1 MNATHK
7 ILATLALLAP
17 LATWAQTRGDMQC
30 KPSGKDLIFD
40 CVFRLARTDQPVSGA
55 QLTVA
60 AEMPSMPEEHKQKPV
75 KARAGK
81 GPGEYLV
88 RLDLDMLGEWDL
100 KLRLTGPI
108 REQLVLHCQFDE
120 RGGRVIRRPK

>member
-1 MNATHK
+1 MQK
-7 ILATLALLAP
+7 ILTGITLLAP
-17 LATWAQTRGDMQC
+17 LAAFGQTRGDMQC
-30 KPSGKDLIFD
+30 KPTGKDLIYD
-40 CVFRLARTDQPVSGA
+40 CVFRLARTDQPVTGA

-60 AEMPSMPEEHKQKPV
+60 PEMPSMPGEHKQKPV
-75 KARAGK
+75 KARPGK

-100 KLRLTGPI
+100 KLRLSGSV
-108 REQLVLHCQFDE
+108 RDQLVLHCQFDE